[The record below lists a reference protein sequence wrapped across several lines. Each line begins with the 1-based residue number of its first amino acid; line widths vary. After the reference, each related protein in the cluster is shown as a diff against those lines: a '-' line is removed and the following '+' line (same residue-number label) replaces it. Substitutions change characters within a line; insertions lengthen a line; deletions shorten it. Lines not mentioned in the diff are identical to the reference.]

1 MADEGRLQVD
11 RYSDGF
17 LRIVLHFG
25 FMEDPDLFVTLA
37 RLGGHDLDLSKATFF
52 LGKETILPS
61 KERAGMA
68 LWRERLFS
76 FMSNNS
82 GSATTFFSLP
92 VDQVV
97 EIRGQ
102 VKI

>member
-1 MADEGRLQVD
+1 VAGQGV
-11 RYSDGF
+11 
-17 LRIVLHFG
+17 
-25 FMEDPDLFVTLA
+25 
-37 RLGGHDLDLSKATFF
+37 DLDPKKTTFF

-61 KERAGMA
+61 EVTGMA
-68 LWRERLFS
+68 GWRERLFS
-76 FMSNNS
+76 ILSNNS
-82 GSATTFFSLP
+82 HSATAFFRLP